1 MTSKDEPTDVQL
13 DISKY
18 EGHYEGPWEYSADS
32 QCIFGQQNEET
43 GNWPVLVEFPEF
55 LHGVSTAEEYNNHP
69 EVLKHTKTTPD
80 GKVYH
85 EKSFWWGDAL
95 PRMFAN
101 LKLMADAPLLL
112 EEVKR
117 LRSEI
122 SKWTAYATYVE
133 NVNMN
138 CHQDACAEAG
148 FLWKCSDCGAH
159 FELPEDGIYE
169 CEFGCD
175 ASE

>member
-1 MTSKDEPTDVQL
+1 MIDTD
-13 DISKY
+13 KY

-32 QCIFGQQNEET
+32 GCIFGRQNEET
-43 GNWPVLVEFPEF
+43 GNWPVLVEFPEC
-55 LHGVSTAEEYNNHP
+55 LYGVSTSDEYNNHP
-69 EVLKHTKTTPD
+69 EVLKHTKTTPN

-117 LRSEI
+117 LRSIADDLYAYIVSDADI
-122 SKWTAYATYVE
+122 SLSVIEEQMDWRE
-133 NVNMN
+133 
-138 CHQDACAEAG
+138 E
-148 FLWKCSDCGAH
+148 
-159 FELPEDGIYE
+159 E
-169 CEFGCD
+169 
-175 ASE
+175 

>member
-1 MTSKDEPTDVQL
+1 MIDTD
-13 DISKY
+13 KY

-32 QCIFGQQNEET
+32 QCIFGRQNEET
-43 GNWPVLVEFPEF
+43 GNWPVLVEFPAF
-55 LHGVSTAEEYNNHP
+55 LHDVSTGEEYNNHP
-69 EVLKHTKTTPD
+69 EVLKHTRTTPN

-117 LRSEI
+117 LHLIEMSVQDFLDERIDSLEFCR
-122 SKWTAYATYVE
+122 
-133 NVNMN
+133 NMR
-138 CHQDACAEAG
+138 EMG
-148 FLWKCSDCGAH
+148 VI
-159 FELPEDGIYE
+159 E
-169 CEFGCD
+169 
-175 ASE
+175 